1 MVGLKYCSI
10 FNPAYFFQYLLVNFP
25 HRSLS
30 EITPQAGHSL
40 PFQILYFHKAH
51 LLMGNT
57 FINGVTFAATLEVY
71 GHKQYYLPTIS
82 SYIQSLIDLN
92 NFYTRQLLP
101 SNSTLPQ
108 TSRTSRQASE
118 LRGNQLVFYNYFK
131 EIVEYR
137 EQCLLST
144 NNNVDSDVDWK
155 SFPLVLGK
163 PGTGKSFTLQHCIY
177 FCIENNLTIC
187 VAKPI
192 GTLACTY
199 KDLYEVTCDTIHG
212 VFLFKCNAKMSSS
225 INSYLSVYDVILID
239 EISQVSKELFHHVT
253 TLTTLSSRPI
263 LVLSGDFCQHQ
274 PLATNNNKNVQT
286 ENILS
291 CNHCMSYVI
300 RFTLSQQYRIEDDFL
315 LQFLQHIRYDAPTKD
330 MVDKLCRDCILCH
343 TGTVTENV
351 YEHLKKIARFP

>member
-57 FINGVTFAATLEVY
+57 FFNGPTFAATLEVY

-92 NFYTRQLLP
+92 NFYKRQLLS

-108 TSRTSRQASE
+108 TNRTSRQASE

-155 SFPLVLGK
+155 RFPLVLGK

-177 FCIENNLTIC
+177 F
-187 VAKPI
+187 
-192 GTLACTY
+192 
-199 KDLYEVTCDTIHG
+199 
-212 VFLFKCNAKMSSS
+212 
-225 INSYLSVYDVILID
+225 
-239 EISQVSKELFHHVT
+239 
-253 TLTTLSSRPI
+253 
-263 LVLSGDFCQHQ
+263 
-274 PLATNNNKNVQT
+274 
-286 ENILS
+286 
-291 CNHCMSYVI
+291 CMSYVI

-315 LQFLQHIRYDAPTKD
+315 LQFLHHIRYDAPTKD
-330 MVDKLCRDCILCH
+330 MVDKLCRDRILCH

-351 YEHLKKIARFP
+351 YEHLKKLPDSLVLTVTRRSASFINNIVISNVFTNHPLALVVAED